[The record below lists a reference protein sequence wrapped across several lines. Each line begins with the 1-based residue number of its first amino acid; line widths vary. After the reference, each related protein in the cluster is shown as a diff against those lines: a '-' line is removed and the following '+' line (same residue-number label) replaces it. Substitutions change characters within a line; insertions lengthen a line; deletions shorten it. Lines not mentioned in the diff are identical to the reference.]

1 MKQENWMLTVNCHVS
16 ENKVQ
21 NNTKKNNVKH
31 FYIYLSQ
38 FQNTAN
44 TWNNSTQ
51 NKRWKKKTL
60 YIVDK

>member
-1 MKQENWMLTVNCHVS
+1 MLTVNCHVS

-51 NKRWKKKTL
+51 NKR
-60 YIVDK
+60 